1 MRNEVVPHAGS
12 VRPDG
17 LRAILRE
24 AGLPAPLAEPAG
36 APPSASLRSSARVG
50 NADGIHAA
58 GRAVARWLAG
68 LTAVCAAAAGLA
80 CAGPGRTQVAI
91 GPPPPRETHAVL
103 AGALCQDNLCRCR
116 RDEPGDGGVGVPDTG
131 RKRYEIRLTSP
142 QELWVTVNRQ
152 TVLYKSP
159 ERAEDCFYVDL
170 SSGTQDVEL
179 RASNPD
185 GVSVALQ
192 IHELGTRTRSWY
204 DTFAF
209 RCGVPGVCAFEELEA
224 QKAELAGKHNL
235 FDRCGTTKIKGLSW
249 DHGKAPD
256 QLHPSELVVRLT
268 LDIYKFAAWKR
279 HGDDTCGTPGQGQRP
294 TNEPEPP
301 PD

>member
-1 MRNEVVPHAGS
+1 MRNEVVPYAGGG
-12 VRPDG
+12 RPDR
-17 LRAILRE
+17 LRSI
-24 AGLPAPLAEPAG
+24 PAG
-36 APPSASLRSSARVG
+36 P
-50 NADGIHAA
+50 A
-58 GRAVARWLAG
+58 GPAGRWLAG
-68 LTAVCAAAAGLA
+68 PVAACAAAVGLA

-116 RDEPGDGGVGVPDTG
+116 SDEPGDGGVGVPDTG
-131 RKRYEIRLTSP
+131 RKRYEIRMTSP
-142 QELWVTVNRQ
+142 QELWVTINRS

-170 SSGTQDVEL
+170 PSGTQEVEL

-185 GVSVALQ
+185 GVSAGLQ

-209 RCGVPGVCAFEELEA
+209 RCGVPGVCSLEELEA
-224 QKAELAGKHNL
+224 HKAEYAGKHNL
-235 FDRCGTTKIKGLSW
+235 FDRCGTTKVKGLSW

-268 LDIYKFAAWKR
+268 LDIYKFAAWKP
-279 HGDDTCGTPGQGQRP
+279 HGDDTCGTPGQGRRP
-294 TNEPEPP
+294 ASEPADEPVPP
-301 PD
+301 PAEAP

>member
-1 MRNEVVPHAGS
+1 MRNEVVPQ
-12 VRPDG
+12 
-17 LRAILRE
+17 
-24 AGLPAPLAEPAG
+24 
-36 APPSASLRSSARVG
+36 
-50 NADGIHAA
+50 A
-58 GRAVARWLAG
+58 GRLRPAVWLAG
-68 LTAVCAAAAGLA
+68 TTVCAAATGLA
-80 CAGPGRTQVAI
+80 CAGAGRTQVGI

-142 QELWVTVNRQ
+142 QELWVTINRQ
-152 TVLYKSP
+152 AVLYKSP
-159 ERAEDCFYVDL
+159 ERVEDCFYVDL
-170 SSGTQDVEL
+170 ASGAQDVEL

-185 GVSVALQ
+185 GVSVGLQ
-192 IHELGTRTRSWY
+192 IHEFGPRTRSWY

-209 RCGVPGVCAFEELEA
+209 RCGVEGVCSFEELEA
-224 QKAELAGKHNL
+224 QKAGYAGKHNL

-268 LDIYKFAAWKR
+268 LDIYKFAAWKP
-279 HGDDTCGTPGQGQRP
+279 HGDDTCGQGRRP
-294 TNEPEPP
+294 ASEPEPP
-301 PD
+301 PNGPRDATRGGVNGPALPGLRGRESPLSIDEGS